1 MTNLTK
7 EEFQDLLKAFQTELM
22 GPALQVLND
31 KNMENTKQLIESM
44 KSRGCDDHDRDHGLR
59 HLKLIDSTEKFS
71 GVSSEFFDWARKA
84 RNYIGNKSPKTKL
97 PPASAPEGVLPHQY

>member
-1 MTNLTK
+1 MIMIMT
-7 EEFQDLLKAFQTELM
+7 
-22 GPALQVLND
+22 
-31 KNMENTKQLIESM
+31 
-44 KSRGCDDHDRDHGLR
+44 HGLR
-59 HLKLIDSTEKFS
+59 HFKLIDSTEKFS